1 MFVVSVL
8 CFNMREER
16 SLVKKDLRTVDALQ
30 VGPVRQLGVSGQDVF
45 FQLVGLTERLLA
57 VIAHVQVLLQV
68 AVSSR
73 SLLSSI
79 SLAPQSEML
88 SVLTVSLPE
97 SQTFRREDACTATIL
112 TCSHAARLCLL
123 ISWSVQQVTLTCM
136 WLCSDEVEEKPRL
149 HTLHLNGLLELGG
162 ALKEENRVEISTDS
176 ERFPLLISS
185 EAVTCA
191 SSGGSLG
198 DQSERKQPHTPDSCT
213 SYLLNH

>member
-1 MFVVSVL
+1 MFAVSVL
-8 CFNMREER
+8 RFNMREER

-30 VGPVRQLGVSGQDVF
+30 VGPVRQLGVSGQDVL

-68 AVSSR
+68 AVR

-88 SVLTVSLPE
+88 SVLTVSLR
-97 SQTFRREDACTATIL
+97 SHRHSDARTHVQEQY
-112 TCSHAARLCLL
+112 SHAVVQCTSR
-123 ISWSVQQVTLTCM
+123 SVQQVTLTCM

-162 ALKEENRVEISTDS
+162 ALKKESAPILSA
-176 ERFPLLISS
+176 LL
-185 EAVTCA
+185 
-191 SSGGSLG
+191 
-198 DQSERKQPHTPDSCT
+198 R
-213 SYLLNH
+213 